1 MNVIQIL
8 VALVGLGIMVFMHEL
23 GHFLAAKAAGV
34 GVQTFALGW
43 GPKLLGF
50 SRGGTEYRLAWL
62 PIGGYCKFKG
72 DEGLRQ
78 ALEQDLPE
86 VPREPGSFYAV
97 PAWKRIVV
105 VASGPVA
112 SLLSAFLIFT
122 LMWWIG
128 FGVFSTDNRI
138 VLASDYAG
146 ADAAETSPAAAAGLV
161 TGDRI
166 TAIDGRPVRNFQ
178 DILEIVSRSPDRELV
193 FTVERGGTTRSA
205 TVTPAFVPATGTGR
219 IGVYAW
225 QDPVVRIVAPGSAAA
240 LAGLE
245 PGDRIVRAGTRDVQS
260 AIDLAQ
266 ELTGDPATLSIGYE
280 RSGAVN
286 DAVLVLEYTN
296 GQANLGLQFADNE
309 YRTPRLGLGGA
320 LAKAGSE
327 TWDTMVLTIKGIG
340 LLFRGVNLREAVA
353 GPIGII
359 DLIGSTAAS
368 GFSRGLGTGVAA
380 LFELLA
386 FLSVTLFLMN
396 LLPLPALDG
405 GQIVVAL
412 VEVVRRRAVRPRLV
426 WRVQMIGFSFLVVL
440 VLVLTFNDILLRI
453 GR

>member
-1 MNVIQIL
+1 MNVLQVL

-34 GVQTFALGW
+34 GVETFALGW

-72 DEGLRQ
+72 DEGLKQ
-78 ALEQDLPE
+78 ALEQNLPE

-105 VASGPVA
+105 VAAGPVA

-138 VLASDYAG
+138 VLATDYTR
-146 ADAAETSPAAAAGLV
+146 ADFTETPPATAAGLA

-166 TAIDGRPVRNFQ
+166 VAIDGRPVRNFQ
-178 DILEIVSRSPDRELV
+178 DILELVSRSPDRELAL
-193 FTVERGGTTRSA
+193 TVERDGTTRSVS
-205 TVTPAFVPATGTGR
+205 VTPAFEKSTGTGR

-225 QDPVVRIVAPGSAAA
+225 QDPVVRVVAPGSAAA
-240 LAGLE
+240 LAGLA
-245 PGDRIVRAGTRDVQS
+245 PGDRIVRAGTRVILQRV
-260 AIDLAQ
+260 DLEA
-266 ELTGDPATLSIGYE
+266 ELTSQPATLSIGYE
-280 RSGAVN
+280 RAGAVH
-286 DAVLVLEYTN
+286 DTVLVIEYVN
-296 GQANLGLQFADNE
+296 GQANLGLQFADSE

-320 LAKAGSE
+320 LARAGTE
-327 TWDTMVLTIKGIG
+327 TWDTVVLTIRGIG

-368 GFSRGLGTGVAA
+368 GFARSLGQGVVRV
-380 LFELLA
+380 FQILA

-412 VEVVRRRAVRPRLV
+412 VEVVRRRAVRPRVV

-440 VLVLTFNDILLRI
+440 VLMLTFNDILLRI

>member
-34 GVQTFALGW
+34 GVETFALGW

-50 SRGGTEYRLAWL
+50 RRGGTEYRLAWL

-105 VASGPVA
+105 VAAGPVA
-112 SLLSAFLIFT
+112 SLLSAFLILTF
-122 LMWWIG
+122 MWWIG

-138 VLASDYAG
+138 VLATDYTLATF
-146 ADAAETSPAAAAGLV
+146 DAPPPATAAGLA

-166 TAIDGRPVRNFQ
+166 TAIDGRPVRNYR
-178 DILEIVSRSPDRELV
+178 EIQQVVSESADRTLT
-193 FTVERGGTTRSA
+193 FTVERDGATRDVP
-205 TVTPAFVPATGTGR
+205 VTPAFEKATGSGR

-225 QDPVVRIVAPGSAAA
+225 QDPVVRVVAAGSAAA
-240 LAGLE
+240 LAGLA
-245 PGDRIVRAGTRDVQS
+245 PGDRIVRAGTRGVRH
-260 AIDLAQ
+260 AIDLYQ
-266 ELTGDPATLSIGYE
+266 ELAGQPATLSVGYE
-280 RSGAVN
+280 RAGTVR

-296 GQANLGLQFADNE
+296 GQPNLGLQFADLE
-309 YRTPRLGLGGA
+309 YRTPRLGPGGA
-320 LAKAGSE
+320 VVRAGGE
-327 TWDTMVLTIKGIG
+327 TWDTVVLTIRGIG

-359 DLIGSTAAS
+359 DLIGTTAAS
-368 GFSRGLGTGVAA
+368 GFSRGLGTGVVA